1 MLPNGS
7 GKKEYLQTENRGVTG
22 IILEIT
28 YLTRSP
34 TVSIEERL
42 GTISEKV
49 PHDL

>member
-7 GKKEYLQTENRGVTG
+7 GKKEYLQTENRGVTD
-22 IILEIT
+22 IILKIT

-34 TVSIEERL
+34 TVSIKEPL